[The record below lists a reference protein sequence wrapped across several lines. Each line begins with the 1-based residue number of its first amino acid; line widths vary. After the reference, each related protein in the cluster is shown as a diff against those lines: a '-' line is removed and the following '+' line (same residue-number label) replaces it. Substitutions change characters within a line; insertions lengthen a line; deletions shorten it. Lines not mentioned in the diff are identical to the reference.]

1 MTASRRLLSTLTA
14 AGAALALAAC
24 GGSSATDEPGGEGAA
39 GELPPIS
46 FMYSPYS
53 DYAPFFVAQEKGYFE
68 DAGLDVELIAKGGS
82 SGETFQHVSTG
93 NVTGGGASWAAGL
106 FNATAAGASL
116 AVVSSVSRVPESGPN
131 PAPLMVREGSGIA
144 DPADLA
150 GKKIGTTGES
160 GFAYY
165 SINLALES
173 VGLSLDDV
181 ETVNLGAGDIIPAL
195 ANGSIDAS
203 WTIEPIST
211 AIEGEGIGHE
221 ILDVSYH
228 AGTELGAIIF
238 NAEFTDEHPD
248 AVVAFLT
255 AYLRAAGELADGGW
269 DDPEIQEII
278 SEYTEL
284 PVETLTSLALS
295 DVDPEGRV
303 NWDSVHDQE
312 EFFREKGSL
321 EFEGDSG
328 IEDVYRDD
336 LRRQAVDALATLQ
349 DG

>member
-1 MTASRRLLSTLTA
+1 MTASRRILAAVTA
-14 AGAALALAAC
+14 TAAALALAAC
-24 GGSSATDEPGGEGAA
+24 GSSAGDEPAEGSEFPA
-39 GELPPIS
+39 IS
-46 FMYSPYS
+46 FMYSPYA
-53 DYAPFFVAQEKGYFE
+53 DYAPFFVAFEKGYFD
-68 DAGLDVELIAKGGS
+68 DAGVEVELIAKGGS

-106 FNATAAGASL
+106 YNATAAGASL

-131 PAPLMVREGSGIA
+131 PAPLMVREGSGITEG
-144 DPADLA
+144 ADLA

-160 GFAYY
+160 GFSYY
-165 SINLALES
+165 SISLALAS
-173 VGLSLDDV
+173 VGLSLEDV

-211 AIEGEGIGHE
+211 AVADEGFGHE
-221 ILDVSYH
+221 LLDIDYH

-255 AYLRAAGELADGGW
+255 AYLRATQELAGGGW
-269 DDPEIQEII
+269 EDPATQEII
-278 SEYTEL
+278 AEYTNL

-295 DVDPEGRV
+295 DVDPEGKV
-303 NWDSVHDQE
+303 NWESVRAQE
-312 EFFREKGSL
+312 EFFREQDSL

-336 LRRQAVDALATLQ
+336 LRQQAVDALEALQ
-349 DG
+349 ES

>member
-1 MTASRRLLSTLTA
+1 
-14 AGAALALAAC
+14 
-24 GGSSATDEPGGEGAA
+24 
-39 GELPPIS
+39 
-46 FMYSPYS
+46 
-53 DYAPFFVAQEKGYFE
+53 
-68 DAGLDVELIAKGGS
+68 
-82 SGETFQHVSTG
+82 
-93 NVTGGGASWAAGL
+93 
-106 FNATAAGASL
+106 
-116 AVVSSVSRVPESGPN
+116 N
-131 PAPLMVREGSGIA
+131 PAPLMVREASGIT
-144 DPADLA
+144 DPADLV

-165 SINLALES
+165 SISLALES

-211 AIEGEGIGHE
+211 AVENEGIGHE
-221 ILDVSYH
+221 LLDVGYH

-238 NAEFTDEHPD
+238 NAEFTDEHPE

-255 AYLRAAGELADGGW
+255 AYLRATQELADGGW
-269 DDPEIQEII
+269 DDPEIQDII

-295 DVDPEGRV
+295 DVDPEGKV
-303 NWDSVHDQE
+303 NWESVRDQE

-336 LRRQAVDALATLQ
+336 LRQQAVDALAALQ